1 MNEQVSQETMTTLRE
16 AHDDFKSA
24 VKRIAFARDNLRRVE
39 WQVWLGE
46 YNTLLADLNLII
58 KDATHLRDCLIH
70 HYEVAVVEGGAE

>member
-16 AHDDFKSA
+16 AHDDFQSA

-46 YNTLLADLNLII
+46 YNTLLNDLNQVI

-70 HYEVAVVEGGAE
+70 HYEVALVEGGAE